1 MAEPHRPVGGL
12 RRVRLIPMAD
22 LKEVTFSGEGPEL
35 LLLRRGASPLDPL
48 LGEGQSH
55 YRERWSL
62 HYGIPSVEH
71 TLSLGLA
78 RLGEG
83 ALARE
88 TLAELL
94 TDGVVALVETMAG
107 ECRLVGWSN
116 SLKGEAAL
124 RLEEL
129 SEESGALR
137 REYSPMRLILSS
149 RDGSSAPQ
157 LKNIETCIAYE
168 ET

>member
-1 MAEPHRPVGGL
+1 MAEPRKPVGGL
-12 RRVRLIPMAD
+12 RRVRLIPIAD
-22 LKEVTFSGEGPEL
+22 LKKVTFSEEEAEL
-35 LLLRRGASPLDPL
+35 LLLRKGASPLDPRL
-48 LGEGQSH
+48 DEGESH
-55 YRERWSL
+55 YREEWTLL
-62 HYGIPSVEH
+62 HGIPSVEH

-78 RLGEG
+78 LCGEG
-83 ALARE
+83 AMTRE
-88 TLAELL
+88 VLVKLL
-94 TDGVVALVETMAG
+94 SEGVVALVETMAG

-116 SLKGEAAL
+116 PLKGEAAL
-124 RLEEL
+124 RLKEL

-149 RDGSSAPQ
+149 RDGFSAPQ